1 MNSPDSSKLSCAGKS
16 ETRELAH
23 GAIGSA
29 RVTAFGVSN
38 VAPSGAVVGGLVI
51 VVGYAGFAAPLV
63 VLIALVAS
71 LCCAVSIAEFARRL
85 PSAGSLYTYNSRG
98 LGATGGFLTGWMMVF
113 AYALYVP
120 AGIALTSA
128 YASQLLADSLHVTVG
143 GGPLFVII
151 LASVAGVAY
160 LGIGTSSW
168 VDLALVAA
176 EMAVIAALAT
186 TILVKVGPAHYSPAV
201 LWPASSPNGQFT
213 DVSNALIY
221 GITAF
226 AGFETAAALGE
237 EASNARRS
245 IPASTIGIVIVTGL
259 FYLLV
264 VCAETFGLGRHD
276 ILGLAQEHSPVGYLA
291 GRYWSP
297 SAMWVIDLVVVLTGL
312 GFVTAAVNAIIRV
325 LFAMGRERVLP
336 PSLARLS
343 GRRTPLVAIGCV
355 AVLALAL
362 GLPLT
367 SAYGGARTFGYL
379 ARAAGLAVVLIY
391 LAVNVSAIRA
401 FRTAFRAEFRVW
413 PHLIIPA
420 AAAVFLLFPLWGIL
434 HPRGWTVMDL
444 LPFTALGWLG
454 LGFTAAAVLRVRQP
468 ARFEAL
474 GRVFLPAGGNRRVS
488 REVDEGGGPAESPSP
503 G

>member
-1 MNSPDSSKLSCAGKS
+1 MVGAGKS
-16 ETRELAH
+16 ETRELTH

-98 LGATGGFLTGWMMVF
+98 LGGTGGFLTGWMMVF

-128 YASQLLADSLHVTVG
+128 YASQLLTDSLHVTVG
-143 GGPLFVII
+143 GGALFVVI
-151 LASVAGVAY
+151 LASVASVAY

-168 VDLALVAA
+168 VDLALVAG
-176 EMAVIAALAT
+176 EVAVIAALAIS
-186 TILVKVGPAHYSPAV
+186 ILVKVGPAHYSAAV

-213 DVSNALIY
+213 DVTNALIY

-237 EASNARRS
+237 EARNARRS

-259 FYLLV
+259 FYVLV
-264 VCAETFGLGRHD
+264 VCAETFGMGRHD
-276 ILGLAQEHSPVGYLA
+276 ILSLTRQHNPLGYLT

-343 GRRTPLVAIGCV
+343 RRRTPAVAIGCV

-367 SAYGGARTFGYL
+367 YAYGGARTFGYL
-379 ARAAGLAVVLIY
+379 AGAAGLSVVLIY
-391 LAVNVSAIRA
+391 LAVNLSAIRA
-401 FRTAFRAEFRVW
+401 FRTGFRAEFRVSR
-413 PHLIIPA
+413 HLVIPA
-420 AAAVFLLFPLWGIL
+420 AAAVFFLFPLWGIL
-434 HPRGWTVMDL
+434 HPRGRALMDL

-454 LGFTAAAVLRVRQP
+454 LGFIVAGVLRARRP

-474 GRVFLPAGGNRRVS
+474 GRVFLPADDNHRLPRDLNGAS
-488 REVDEGGGPAESPSP
+488 EPAESPSP

>member
-1 MNSPDSSKLSCAGKS
+1 MVQGSMNSPGSSKLSRAGKP

-23 GAIGSA
+23 GAIGTA

-38 VAPSGAVVGGLVI
+38 VAPAGAVVGGLVI

-143 GGPLFVII
+143 GGTLFVVI
-151 LASVAGVAY
+151 LASVAGLAY

-168 VDLALVAA
+168 VDLALVAG
-176 EMAVIAALAT
+176 EVAVIAALAIS
-186 TILVKVGPAHYSPAV
+186 ILVKVGPGHYSAAV

-213 DVSNALIY
+213 DVTNALIY

-237 EASNARRS
+237 EARNARRS

-259 FYLLV
+259 FYVLV
-264 VCAETFGLGRHD
+264 VCAETFGVGRHD
-276 ILGLAQEHSPVGYLA
+276 ILSLTRQPNPLGYLT

-297 SAMWVIDLVVVLTGL
+297 SALWVIDLVVVLTGL

-343 GRRTPLVAIGCV
+343 RRRTPAVAIGCV

-367 SAYGGARTFGYL
+367 YAYGGARTFGYL
-379 ARAAGLAVVLIY
+379 AGAAGLSVVLIY
-391 LAVNVSAIRA
+391 LAVNLSVIRA
-401 FRTAFRAEFRVW
+401 FRTGFRAEFRVW
-413 PHLIIPA
+413 RHLVIPA
-420 AAAVFLLFPLWGIL
+420 AAAVFFLFPLWGVL
-434 HPRGWTVMDL
+434 HPRGRALMDL
-444 LPFTALGWLG
+444 LPFASLGWLG
-454 LGFTAAAVLRVRQP
+454 LGFIAAGVLR
-468 ARFEAL
+468 ARRSASFEAL
-474 GRVFLPAGGNRRVS
+474 GRVFLPADDNHRPPP
-488 REVDEGGGPAESPSP
+488 GP
-503 G
+503 

>member
-1 MNSPDSSKLSCAGKS
+1 MNSPDSSKLSRAGKS

-38 VAPSGAVVGGLVI
+38 VAPAGAVVGGLVI

-98 LGATGGFLTGWMMVF
+98 LGGTGGFLTGWMMVF

-128 YASQLLADSLHVTVG
+128 YASQLLADSLHATVG
-143 GGPLFVII
+143 GGALFVVI

-168 VDLALVAA
+168 VDLALVAG
-176 EMAVIAALAT
+176 EVAVIAALAIS
-186 TILVKVGPAHYSPAV
+186 ILVKVGPAHYSAAV

-213 DVSNALIY
+213 DVTNALIY

-237 EASNARRS
+237 EARNARRC

-259 FYLLV
+259 FYMLV
-264 VCAETFGLGRHD
+264 VCAETFGMGRHD
-276 ILGLAQEHSPVGYLA
+276 ILGLTRQPSPLGYLT

-297 SAMWVIDLVVVLTGL
+297 SALWVIDLVVVLTGL

-336 PSLARLS
+336 PSLAQLS
-343 GRRTPLVAIGCV
+343 RRRTPVVAIGCV

-367 SAYGGARTFGYL
+367 YAYGGARTFGYL
-379 ARAAGLAVVLIY
+379 AGAAGLSVVLIY
-391 LAVNVSAIRA
+391 LAVNLSAIRA
-401 FRTAFRAEFRVW
+401 FRTGFRTEFKVW
-413 PHLIIPA
+413 RHLVIPA
-420 AAAVFLLFPLWGIL
+420 AAAVFFLFPLWGIL
-434 HPRGWTVMDL
+434 HPRGRSLMDL

-454 LGFTAAAVLRVRQP
+454 LGFIAAGVLRARRP
-468 ARFEAL
+468 ARFAAL
-474 GRVFLPAGGNRRVS
+474 GRVFLPADDNYRLPRDLNGAG
-488 REVDEGGGPAESPSP
+488 EPAQSPSQ